1 MKRPAQGWWWEQW
14 SISSCQDLIFQ
25 VKFQIQYR
33 REGTPEKYMTLIMSN
48 VIFVQTCHYSMCQ
61 KLFRCGARR
70 RMAILESY
78 TQLLAENI
86 NQLNI
91 SQVPQLTQEGRGT

>member
-1 MKRPAQGWWWEQW
+1 
-14 SISSCQDLIFQ
+14 
-25 VKFQIQYR
+25 
-33 REGTPEKYMTLIMSN
+33 MTLIMSN

-70 RMAILESY
+70 RMAILESC

-86 NQLNI
+86 NHEQDL
-91 SQVPQLTQEGRGT
+91 SSSEGLARLVTGGD